1 MFLNRFTRH
10 SRSQAIALII
20 LLGLV
25 GVMPIAHAE
34 ENNSKETTAPA
45 AASPVTASVWKLFKS
60 EAGGFSLLMPGEPI
74 ETTRDGV
81 VTYSVN
87 REKESVTYTISY
99 IDFPVDPSTEKN
111 GVRDAFTGIKDGI
124 QEEGGKILNEKTVS
138 LKEHTGQELRVSMP
152 DGALT
157 RMRSYIVG
165 KRLYL
170 VMASTKNERSLLK
183 SLEGFL
189 NSFRLITPAAAPPK
203 KPPVKEESPKA
214 EEKAPEKPSE
224 KAPEKPLEKS

>member
-10 SRSQAIALII
+10 SRSQAIVLIS

-25 GVMPIAHAE
+25 GMVPIAHAQE
-34 ENNSKETTAPA
+34 SNPKEATAPA
-45 AASPVTASVWKLFKS
+45 TASPVTASVWKLFKS

-74 ETTRDGV
+74 ETARDGV

-87 REKESVTYTISY
+87 REKESVTYTVSY
-99 IDFPVDPSTEKN
+99 IDFPVDPSAEKN

-138 LKEHTGQELRVSMP
+138 LKEYTGQELRVSMP

-157 RMRSYIVG
+157 RVRSYIVG

-170 VMASTKNERSLLK
+170 VMTSTKNERSLLK

-189 NSFRLITPAAAPPK
+189 NSFRLNTPIAETPKTPPA
-203 KPPVKEESPKA
+203 KEETPKA
-214 EEKAPEKPSE
+214 EEKLPE
-224 KAPEKPLEKS
+224 KAPEK